1 MLDYVNSILENYN
14 AEHNLPS
21 EFSEFAE
28 APVLTKHL
36 KPMIEDRGVT
46 DKINLY
52 ATDHTSST
60 ILAMVQMDKGMTA
73 MYGGVQNIAHI
84 YFQKRLNY
92 CWRRFVVCKEMYHCM
107 LDRTVDERVSSIE
120 NLNRLV
126 ELLGH
131 DTTSVSGGF
140 APLKT
145 EKQAELLAL
154 ETLMPVE
161 YRMKIQPEYSS
172 GKIKAEGIAKA
183 FRIPE
188 AYVHFSM
195 QPSYLKNI
203 VAYRAPLLF

>member
-1 MLDYVNSILENYN
+1 MLDYVNSILKNYN
-14 AEHNLPS
+14 LGYNLPS

-28 APVLTKHL
+28 APILTKYL
-36 KPMIEDRGVT
+36 KPMIEERGVT
-46 DKINLY
+46 DKIHLY
-52 ATDHTSST
+52 ETDHSSDT
-60 ILAMVQMDKGMTA
+60 ILAMVQMDKGVTA
-73 MYGGVQNIAHI
+73 MYGGSQNIAHI

-92 CWRRFVVCKEMYHCM
+92 CWRRFVLFKEMYHCM
-107 LDRTVDERVSSIE
+107 LDRTMDERVTSID

-140 APLKT
+140 APLIT

-161 YRMKIQPEYSS
+161 YRLKIQKKYSS
-172 GKIKAEGIAKA
+172 GEIKAEQIAKA
-183 FRIPE
+183 FKIPE
-188 AYVHFSM
+188 AYVRFSM
-195 QPSYLKNI
+195 QPSYLEKI